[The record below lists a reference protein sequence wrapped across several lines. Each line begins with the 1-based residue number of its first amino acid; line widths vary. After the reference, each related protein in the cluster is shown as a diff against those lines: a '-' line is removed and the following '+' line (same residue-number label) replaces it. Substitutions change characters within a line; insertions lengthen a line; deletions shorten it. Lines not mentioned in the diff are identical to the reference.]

1 MNINATTLG
10 FLTAPRTLV
19 LLCVVAS
26 IGILLGYTAMVA
38 PAPGYCVET
47 QRFISDDEFIQSAI
61 ALREID
67 WKKRGG
73 REKFKYSGR
82 DFDPQNPNCC
92 RVIRDET
99 FSIINRMFDRQVVEV
114 ELNNET
120 SVRNIHDAN
129 LNDRLFFD
137 VCKKLKGRIEYD
149 WQAI

>member
-1 MNINATTLG
+1 MALPATTKLSRRHAVVIAI
-10 FLTAPRTLV
+10 TAA
-19 LLCVVAS
+19 LLAY
-26 IGILLGYTAMVA
+26 LGYQFSIA
-38 PAPGYCVET
+38 PPPGYCT
-47 QRFISDDEFIQSAI
+47 PQQRSISDMEFVDKAI
-61 ALREID
+61 RLRERD
-67 WKKRGG
+67 WLERGG

-99 FSIINRMFDRQVVEV
+99 FSIINRMFDWQEIAV

-120 SVRNIHDAN
+120 SARNIYRAN

-137 VCKKLKGRIEYD
+137 VCGNLKGRIEYN